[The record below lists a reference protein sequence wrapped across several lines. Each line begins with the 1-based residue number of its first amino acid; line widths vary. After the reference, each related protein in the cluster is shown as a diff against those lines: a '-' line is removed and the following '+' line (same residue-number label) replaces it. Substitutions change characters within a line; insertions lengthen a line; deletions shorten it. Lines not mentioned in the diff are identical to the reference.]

1 MIQLQVFQHQSLPKA
16 GDFCSSTPV
25 SELDAAATKIQKV
38 YKSYLTRRY
47 LAECAVV
54 VEELWRKALD
64 FAAQKSKQV
73 PVSEIDAAATKIQ
86 KGYRD
91 YRFSILFYIAFLVYF
106 MLLLFFIL

>member
-25 SELDAAATKIQKV
+25 SELDAVVSKIQKV

-47 LAECAVV
+47 LAESAVV

-64 FAAQKSKQV
+64 FAAQKSKPV
-73 PVSEIDAAATKIQ
+73 PASEIDAAATKIQ
-86 KGYRD
+86 KVYKD
-91 YRFSILFYIAFLVYF
+91 YRTRRNIEECTVLVEES
-106 MLLLFFIL
+106 